1 MLRISM
7 CRRLPAVWL
16 AGIAWL
22 AVAANAQTAPP
33 PTAAPLP
40 AAATA
45 ADPANPQTLV
55 PRAVHS
61 SAFTG
66 YRRQAEPAPIGWRD
80 ANDTVTRIG
89 GWRAYAREAAEPSA
103 PAASTPARR
112 STP

>member
-1 MLRISM
+1 
-7 CRRLPAVWL
+7 
-16 AGIAWL
+16 
-22 AVAANAQTAPP
+22 
-33 PTAAPLP
+33 
-40 AAATA
+40 
-45 ADPANPQTLV
+45 
-55 PRAVHS
+55 VHS